1 MVSAV
6 NLHPL
11 AASFVPAGPRLH
23 RSMSWMAALPEDQR
37 EATVARIGAIIG
49 PGETPEELPVH
60 VIVGLTS
67 LA

>member
-1 MVSAV
+1 
-6 NLHPL
+6 
-11 AASFVPAGPRLH
+11 
-23 RSMSWMAALPEDQR
+23 MAALPEDQR